1 MAHATTATKP
11 RSAMDC
17 ATSEGTA
24 AMESAAG
31 AHSATAMESA
41 GMASATSTHMSSTA
55 AMAAAGPR
63 GGSGECRCR
72 HQCHEQKGNSPR
84 FE

>member
-11 RSAMDC
+11 RSTMDR
-17 ATSEGTA
+17 ATPEGTA

-31 AHSATAMESA
+31 THSATAMESA
-41 GMASATSTHMSSTA
+41 GMASATSTHMGSTA
-55 AMAAAGPR
+55 AMTAAGPR
-63 GGSGECRCR
+63 RGSGECRCR
-72 HQCHEQKGNSPR
+72 HQCHEQKGNGPR